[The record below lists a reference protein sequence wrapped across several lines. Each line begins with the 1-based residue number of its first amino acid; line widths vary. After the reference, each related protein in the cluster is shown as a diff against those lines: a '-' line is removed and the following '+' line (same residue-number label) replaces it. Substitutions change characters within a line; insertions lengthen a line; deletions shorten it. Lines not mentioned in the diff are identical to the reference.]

1 MKTRRRRLECDCL
14 ETRALLSVAAGPIGG
29 HHHFEAMKA
38 RHGHGVTP
46 AAQMGSA
53 SPVTGGGLLNV
64 SPAAPGSDDSM
75 LQNAASGN
83 NLVRF
88 LTQFEALS
96 GSNSATQQ
104 TAMSILNDAG
114 NVDLAMQSF
123 AGSMGVSIPVVI
135 VGNDQIVAQQMISGV
150 KAGNTD
156 ATFSSAIVQ
165 AENALVAR
173 LQQMATG
180 AQTPSFRSFAAGL
193 LPTVEADQAAAN
205 GTGTLAP
212 VSSTPSSATLSST
225 DLTDVETFY
234 SMDLMEIFVGEL
246 TTLVTTTYRD
256 LLYAEKLMGDH
267 EGGNVSLGTYA
278 ASTGTYLPAAMNSND
293 APAAMT
299 IVSALSATGGKS
311 SAGYD
316 SVYFQQMIQ
325 GHTMALQF
333 CNSLIATTQ
342 NPVLKQFAVNVVPT
356 VFLHRMG
363 ARGLLQELS
372 S

>member
-1 MKTRRRRLECDCL
+1 M
-14 ETRALLSVAAGPIGG
+14 LSVAQGPMGA
-29 HHHFEAMKA
+29 HHHIQAMKA
-38 RHGHGVTP
+38 RHGHGASP
-46 AAQMGSA
+46 AAQVGTS
-53 SPVTGGGLLNV
+53 SPVTGGGLV
-64 SPAAPGSDDSM
+64 SVPAAPASGDVEMMQS
-75 LQNAASGN
+75 AASGN

-96 GSNSATQQ
+96 GSNPATQQ
-104 TAMSILNDAG
+104 TATSILNDAG

-123 AGSMGVSIPVVI
+123 AGSVGVSIPVVI

-156 ATFSSAIVQ
+156 QTFSSVIVQ
-165 AENALVAR
+165 AENALVSR

-180 AQTPSFRSFAAGL
+180 AQDPAVRSFAAGL

-212 VSSTPSSATLSST
+212 VSSTPSSTTLSST
-225 DLTDVETFY
+225 DLSDARDVLLDGPDG
-234 SMDLMEIFVGEL
+234 DLPRPAHHAGHDH
-246 TTLVTTTYRD
+246 YRD

-267 EGGNVSLGTYA
+267 EGGNVTLGTYA
-278 ASTGTYLPAAMNSND
+278 ATTGTYLPAAIDSAD
-293 APAAMT
+293 TPAAMT
-299 IVSALSATGGKS
+299 VVAALGATGGKN

-316 SVYFQQMIQ
+316 RVYFKQMIM

-333 CNSLIATTQ
+333 CDTLIDTTQ

-363 ARGLLQELS
+363 AHVLLGELNG
-372 S
+372 